1 MTDLYKN
8 PETDPQDPLMVN
20 RFTDA
25 SDWRG
30 TRMDIAGP
38 GGKATNIENNE
49 KGILEKGL
57 FEAMA
62 IFKQAELGSSHDSHA
77 QGIYADDGGRYAD

>member
-8 PETDPQDPLMVN
+8 PETDPQKPDYES
-20 RFTDA
+20 RYTDA
-25 SDWRG
+25 ADWRG

-38 GGKATNIENNE
+38 GGKTNNLEHNE
-49 KGILEKGL
+49 KGILETGL

>member
-8 PETDPQDPLMVN
+8 PETEPQDALYESRLN
-20 RFTDA
+20 DA
-25 SDWRG
+25 FDWRG

-49 KGILEKGL
+49 KGILETGL
-57 FEAMA
+57 FDAMA
-62 IFKQAELGSSHDSHA
+62 TFKQADLGSSHDSFA
-77 QGIYADDGGRYAD
+77 QGIYSDTGDRYAD